1 MGVGTRPTRPTPSA
15 SSSACWRRGSSRAS
29 RRATSEWM
37 ATSCCHCC
45 AVPRATKVVVLK
57 SGTGWQTTYEG
68 KCAAMIRADCPGPM
82 NYNVASFPWE
92 QVARPIYPLDEAME
106 WAAEAGSEGGARL

>member
-1 MGVGTRPTRPTPSA
+1 MQSSIVMGLPPAAASTSTAKRVTLRSCPHPSIFTKVGLDPF
-15 SSSACWRRGSSRAS
+15 G
-29 RRATSEWM
+29 E
-37 ATSCCHCC
+37 
-45 AVPRATKVVVLK
+45 ATKVVVLK

-106 WAAEAGSEGGARL
+106 WAAEAGGGGARL